1 MAEASG
7 DAKPQEGVMD
17 AETRLPK
24 GWAEAAASLL
34 GPVGPRAQ
42 LTSAFSEALAARAG
56 KAPPQL
62 VIKGPVIIIS

>member
-1 MAEASG
+1 MAGASG
-7 DAKPQEGVMD
+7 DAKPQEGMD
-17 AETRLPK
+17 AEARLPK

-56 KAPPQL
+56 KAPTLSPT
-62 VIKGPVIIIS
+62 